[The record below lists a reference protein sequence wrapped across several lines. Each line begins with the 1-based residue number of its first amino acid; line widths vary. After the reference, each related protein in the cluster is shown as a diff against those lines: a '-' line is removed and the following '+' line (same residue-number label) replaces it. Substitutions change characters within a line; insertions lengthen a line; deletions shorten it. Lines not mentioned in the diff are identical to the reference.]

1 MNRRSFFKTLAVAA
15 AGFSV
20 LPSATTYARAKWVKQ
35 ASSGIYVVNP
45 AWVNAPYEVAWFTF
59 EGDPKTITREDMCGY
74 IFPKEAGE
82 VTRYPIGPEGAFR
95 VQEMRPLRFDS
106 LDMKNPIP
114 PIIKMS

>member
-45 AWVNAPYEVAWFTF
+45 AWVNAPYEVAWFVC
-59 EGDPKTITREDMCGY
+59 GDPKTITKENMCGY
-74 IFPKEAGE
+74 IFPKDDYF
-82 VTRYPIGPEGAFR
+82 TRYPIGPEGSFR
-95 VQEMRPLRFDS
+95 VQELRPVRFDS

-114 PIIKMS
+114 SIIRL